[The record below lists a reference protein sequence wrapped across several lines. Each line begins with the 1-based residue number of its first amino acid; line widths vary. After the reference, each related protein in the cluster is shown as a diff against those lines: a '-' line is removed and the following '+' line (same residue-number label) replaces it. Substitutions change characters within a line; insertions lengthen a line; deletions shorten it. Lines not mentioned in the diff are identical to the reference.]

1 MIDISVIVP
10 IYNVEKYLARCLDS
24 ILLQNFSG
32 SFEAILVD
40 DGSTDASKAIAL
52 EYVNDHPRVF
62 KLLCQNNAGPGSA
75 RNLGLDYASGTYIA
89 FVDSDDYLDTSFLTR
104 LHTLAEDTNSDIS
117 MCSSNVCKGDDGV
130 GAIYDTG
137 FKENFVSEN
146 IREILFRSSF
156 SPWGKLYK
164 KNLFSGFRFP
174 VGITYEDFALIPQVM
189 YKARR
194 IAYVSDVLY
203 HYYVNAH
210 GIIMSKSED
219 ADYCILDAQSILEK
233 SDLGNDKQL
242 MGIFFIRRVLC
253 TMCFSLLS
261 NNDDLHYV
269 KSIVKDGKSKFDLR
283 RSLPYVQ
290 LGFIHKVFADLL
302 VSEHY
307 AAAYLWAKSIKC
319 LRKAFSLL
327 R

>member
-1 MIDISVIVP
+1 
-10 IYNVEKYLARCLDS
+10 
-24 ILLQNFSG
+24 
-32 SFEAILVD
+32 
-40 DGSTDASKAIAL
+40 
-52 EYVNDHPRVF
+52 
-62 KLLCQNNAGPGSA
+62 
-75 RNLGLDYASGTYIA
+75 
-89 FVDSDDYLDTSFLTR
+89 
-104 LHTLAEDTNSDIS
+104 
-117 MCSSNVCKGDDGV
+117 
-130 GAIYDTG
+130 
-137 FKENFVSEN
+137 
-146 IREILFRSSF
+146 
-156 SPWGKLYK
+156 
-164 KNLFSGFRFP
+164 
-174 VGITYEDFALIPQVM
+174 M

-219 ADYCILDAQSILEK
+219 VDYCILEAQTILEK

-242 MGIFFIRRVLC
+242 MGIFFIRRVIC

-269 KSIVKDGKSKFDLR
+269 KSIVKDGKGKFDLR

-290 LGFIHKVFADLL
+290 LGFIYKVFADLL

-307 AAAYLWAKSIKC
+307 VVAYLWAKSIKC